1 MISRLDPEFL
11 EALRRL
17 DPATRRKV
25 QRAYHLFKDNPRHGS
40 LKFRRVRGTRNHYSA
55 RIDDNYRVLGVVEGN
70 VITWYWVGPHDEYDR
85 MIP

>member
-17 DPATRRKV
+17 DSATRRKV
-25 QRAYHLFKDNPRHGS
+25 QRAYQLFKDNPRHGS

-55 RIDDNYRVLGVVEGN
+55 RVDDYYRVLGLVEGN
-70 VITWYWVGPHDEYDR
+70 IITWYWVGPHDEYER